1 MVGIDAEDPMLPMK
15 SRYALKALVFLAR
28 HQADGPVPVSVIAAE
43 EAIPVKFL
51 EAILLEM
58 RNAGV
63 LASRRGPTGGYQ
75 MRADPKD
82 VHLGDVIRN
91 LSGPMAPLPC
101 LSKTAYHRCAECV
114 DEATCSVR
122 ILMADVHAAQL
133 RIVDGTTLAEL
144 VARVDASAAAEAERR
159 SQRCRADNAAID
171 FSI

>member
-1 MVGIDAEDPMLPMK
+1 MLPMK

-28 HQADGPVPVSVIAAE
+28 HQADGPVPVSVIASE

-63 LASRRGPTGGYQ
+63 LTSRRGPTGGYQ

-114 DEATCSVR
+114 DEATCAVR

-144 VARVDASAAAEAERR
+144 VARVDASAKEKAERCR
-159 SQRCRADNAAID
+159 SGDAAID